1 MDCSKRFREGGCDV
15 ERYQL
20 LVPID
25 VGFAHSNYI
34 NFFVVECCCDLFSF
48 VVVVVFV
55 DPIDVVRI
63 DSKGA
68 VGFGDVDTVAPG

>member
-1 MDCSKRFREGGCDV
+1 MFC
-15 ERYQL
+15 
-20 LVPID
+20 
-25 VGFAHSNYI
+25 
-34 NFFVVECCCDLFSF
+34 F

-68 VGFGDVDTVAPG
+68 VGFGDVDTVAPW